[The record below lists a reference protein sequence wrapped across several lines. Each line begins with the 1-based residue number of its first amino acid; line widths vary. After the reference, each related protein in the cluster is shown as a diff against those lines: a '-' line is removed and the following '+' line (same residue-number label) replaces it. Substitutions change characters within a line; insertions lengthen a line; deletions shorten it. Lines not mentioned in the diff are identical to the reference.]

1 MPTIV
6 VTRHASLAALLRER
20 GVITEDARIVAHA
33 TPDDVR
39 GARVIGVL
47 PLALAALA
55 ESITEIPLTLTP
67 EQRGRELTL
76 DELRA
81 CAGEAATYTVRATE

>member
-1 MPTIV
+1 MRTIV
-6 VTRHASLAALLRER
+6 VTRHASLVALLRER
-20 GVITEDARIVAHA
+20 GILTEDARVIAHA

-67 EQRGRELTL
+67 EMRGRELTL

-81 CAGEAATYTVRATE
+81 CAGEATTYSVRVTE

>member
-1 MPTIV
+1 MDTVV
-6 VTRHASLAALLRER
+6 VTRHASLIELLRER
-20 GVITEDARIVAHA
+20 GLVDDSARVLSHA

-47 PLALAALA
+47 PLSLAALA
-55 ESITEIPLTLTP
+55 DSIVEVPLALTP
-67 EQRGRELTL
+67 EMRGRELTL

-81 CAGEAATYTVRATE
+81 VAGEATTYRVRVIR

>member
-1 MPTIV
+1 MQTIV

-55 ESITEIPLTLTP
+55 ESITEIPLALAP

-81 CAGEAATYTVRATE
+81 CAGEATTYSVRVIA

>member
-1 MPTIV
+1 MQTIV
-6 VTRHASLAALLRER
+6 VTRHASLAALLLER

-55 ESITEIPLTLTP
+55 ESITEIPLALAP

-81 CAGEAATYTVRATE
+81 CAGEATTYSVRVIA

>member
-1 MPTIV
+1 MGTIV

-20 GVITEDARIVAHA
+20 GVIAEDARVIAHA

-81 CAGEAATYTVRATE
+81 CAGPATTYRVRVAE

>member
-1 MPTIV
+1 MRTVV
-6 VTRHASLAALLRER
+6 VTRHASLAALLIER
-20 GVITEDARIVAHA
+20 GVIDESAQVIAHA

-67 EQRGRELTL
+67 EMRGRELSL

-81 CAGEAATYTVRATE
+81 CAGAATTYRVRVAE